1 MGNIAT
7 TVEQQIKIL
16 TDRGMK
22 LDWSEDKTKEILLDI
37 GYYRLGFYWNPFV
50 IDEKHNFKEGTKFS
64 DAVNL
69 YYLDVDLRN
78 LLLKYLN
85 RIEINFKTAVI
96 YNVSNTYKNSPTWFI
111 DPKIIN
117 NEFISTIDTCYHEDF
132 KKYNKAI
139 KKHHLKY
146 LNDKYAPA
154 WKTLEFFTFGTILK
168 IYSSLKNEEL
178 QKIIAKIYGMKH
190 VNKFEN
196 HFKTL
201 IMVRNICA
209 HGGVIFD
216 YKTPTGISVIKELGI
231 ENNDRHSMYVIL
243 KVIVFYL
250 SKISETRKTEFLSQV
265 HTLFSAHKENLV
277 LKKLIEANF
286 GHDF

>member
-1 MGNIAT
+1 MGNVAT

-16 TDRGMK
+16 ADRGLI

-50 IDEKHNFKEGTKFS
+50 VDEEHNFEVGTKFS

-85 RIEINFKTAVI
+85 RIEISFKTAVI
-96 YNVSNTYKNSPTWFI
+96 YNVSNKYKNSPTWFI
-111 DPKIIN
+111 DPKVIS
-117 NEFISTIDTCYHEDF
+117 NEFITTIDNYYNDEF

-139 KKHHLKY
+139 KKHHSKY

-178 QKIIAKIYGMKH
+178 QKTIARIYGMKH
-190 VNKFEN
+190 INKFEN

-231 ENNDRHSMYVIL
+231 ENSDRHSMCAIL
-243 KVIVFYL
+243 KVIAFYL
-250 SKISETRKTEFLSQV
+250 GKISESRKTEFLAQV
-265 HTLFSAHKENLV
+265 EALFTAHKHNLM
-277 LKKLIEANF
+277 LKKLIESDF
-286 GHDF
+286 GHVF

>member
-7 TVEQQIKIL
+7 NVEQQIKIL
-16 TDRGMK
+16 TDRGLA

-50 IDEKHNFKEGTKFS
+50 IDEQHNFATGTKFS

-85 RIEINFKTAVI
+85 RIEISFKTAVV
-96 YNVSNTYKNSPTWFI
+96 YSVSNTYRNSSTWFI
-111 DPKIIN
+111 DPRVIS
-117 NEFISTIDTCYHEDF
+117 NEFISTIDNYYNDDF
-132 KKYNKAI
+132 KRNNKAI
-139 KKHHLKY
+139 KKHHSKY

-168 IYSSLKNEEL
+168 IYSNLKNEEL
-178 QKIIAKIYGMKH
+178 QKTIARIYGMKH
-190 VNKFEN
+190 INKFEN

-209 HGGVIFD
+209 HGGVVFD
-216 YKTPTGISVIKELGI
+216 FKMPTGISVIKELGL
-231 ENNDRHSMYVIL
+231 NSSDRHSMCVIL
-243 KVIVFYL
+243 KVIAFYL
-250 SKISETRKTEFLSQV
+250 GKVSESRKTEFLDQV
-265 HTLFSAHKENLV
+265 HALFVKHKDNLM
-277 LKKLIEANF
+277 LKKLIENNF
-286 GHDF
+286 GHVF